1 MFGLCLLGL
10 IGIWVW
16 YFLVGNKPVETPP
29 APAVITLSVPP
40 FSTDEY
46 FAGGLSVE
54 LSNAL
59 AQVPGL
65 RVVRGPSAEAV
76 AVLQGAAQK
85 SAGHLK
91 ITAQLID
98 AKTNFQLWSQTYER
112 TPNDVFAIQD
122 DLAKAVIN
130 VLHVQIRVDPNHQ
143 LAPRLT
149 ENPAAYDL
157 YLRGRFWMLRNDPA
171 KAADYF
177 EQAARM
183 DVKFAAALAAL
194 ADCYVKLDLW
204 PKANAAAQ
212 KAIDIDGSIAEA
224 HVALGFTKAM
234 DEWDWTGS
242 EREFKRA
249 MELRPGSADVHR
261 SIAIAY
267 LTPLGQLETARAES
281 KLGADL
287 DPLSL
292 FSNYAA
298 GWVLLVSR
306 QYDAAIERY
315 RKALELGPDNFE
327 ATWELG
333 MAYAYAGKP
342 QKAMEQFQ
350 KSGDARNEE
359 AELALTG
366 HMDEARQKA
375 EAIRKLSNIDAAQ
388 TYALIGDKDNAFAA
402 LEKAFARHDPRLIWL
417 KVDPRFDSLRSDPRF
432 RAMLK
437 KVFGAE

>member
-29 APAVITLSVPP
+29 APAVVTLSVLP
-40 FSTDEY
+40 FSSDEY
-46 FAGGLSVE
+46 FAAGLSVE

-65 RVVRGPSAEAV
+65 RVIRGPGADAV
-76 AVLQGAAQK
+76 AVLNGTAEK
-85 SAGHLK
+85 SDEHLRV
-91 ITAQLID
+91 TAQLID

-112 TPNDVFAIQD
+112 NAKDIFATQD

-149 ENPAAYDL
+149 GNLAAYGL
-157 YLRGRFWMLRNDPA
+157 YLHGRFWLLRNDA
-171 KAADYF
+171 SKATDYF

-183 DVKFAAALAAL
+183 DAKFAAALAAL

-204 PKANAAAQ
+204 PKATASAQ
-212 KAIDIDGSIAEA
+212 KAIDIDGSISEA
-224 HVALGFTKAM
+224 HVALGFVKAM
-234 DEWDWTGS
+234 SEWDWAGS

-249 MELRPGSADVHR
+249 MELNPGSPDVHT

-287 DPLSL
+287 DPLSI

-298 GWVLLVSR
+298 GWVLLVSH

-315 RKALELGPDNFE
+315 RKALELRPDNFE
-327 ATWELG
+327 AKWELG
-333 MAYAYAGKP
+333 IAYAYAGKP
-342 QKAMEQFQ
+342 QQAIEQFQ
-350 KSGDARNEE
+350 KSGDARNEV

-375 EAIRKLSNIDAAQ
+375 GANQKLSNINAAQ
-388 TYALIGDKDNAFAA
+388 AYALIGEKDKAFAA
-402 LEKAFARHDPRLIWL
+402 LDKAFAQHDPRLIWL
-417 KVDPRFDSLRSDPRF
+417 KVDPRFENLRSDARF

-437 KVFGAE
+437 QVLGSE